1 LKLSDPKHYND
12 AQELIKAMENDVRN
26 RKICSFEYHANEES
40 VLEYAFWQTEKMKE
54 IFNAYCNVISIDS
67 TFNLNRSGYALNI
80 IITIDASK
88 DTRIVAFGLV
98 TSDKRTD
105 IIKAFFEWFNK
116 NNPNYIN
123 LKTILTDKNQSQIDV
138 LRNIYPNIDISLCLY
153 HVFKA
158 MRLETH
164 RKLPNYVLEEIRG
177 IFSIKKSF
185 DMIYLIF
192 FVLFCFCY

>member
-1 LKLSDPKHYND
+1 MSDPKHYND
-12 AQELIKAMENDVRN
+12 AQELIKAMQNDVRN

-54 IFNAYCNVISIDS
+54 IFNVYCNVISIDS
-67 TFNLNRSGYALNI
+67 TF
-80 IITIDASK
+80 TIDASK

-105 IIKAFFEWFNK
+105 IITAFFEWFNK

-138 LRNIYPNIDISLCLY
+138 LRSIYPNVDISLCLY
-153 HVFKA
+153 HIFKA

-164 RKLPNYVLEEIRG
+164 RKLPNYVLQEIRG

-185 DMIYLIF
+185 GMISLII
-192 FVLFCFCY
+192 FVLFYCFCY